1 MYEILFVDDDE
12 SIGFIISKFNLWKNS
27 RFKIKKQARNGK
39 EALEML
45 EKEAFDLVITDI
57 RMPMVDGL
65 ELIKSMRHNG
75 DKTAVILSSTYSD
88 FEYAK
93 EGLQLGAVDYIVK
106 PLSEEDLSKAL
117 QRVENLFLEREI
129 EKKKVTENISIS
141 KEKIEQWYNQM
152 IHNDKDKSKLAA
164 EFYSEL
170 EQLYPNRIEAYP
182 IIMEQALSQM
192 WKNICKTFTWIE
204 QLEDFKCIF
213 KKEDL
218 FLEVEASIE
227 SLQHI
232 VKKYE
237 LNKQD
242 SLISKICSLIVSNI
256 SNEKILD
263 FVASEIGLSKDY
275 IGKLFRSKLGITMGE
290 YCILIKME
298 YAKKMLRDSNMKIY
312 EISTFLG
319 YTTVDYFSKLFKN
332 NVGHTPMQYR
342 KQLLV

>member
-27 RFKIKKQARNGK
+27 KFKIKKQVRNGK
-39 EALEML
+39 EALEIL
-45 EKEAFDLVITDI
+45 EKETFDLIITDI
-57 RMPMVDGL
+57 RMPIIDGL
-65 ELIKSMRHNG
+65 ELIKNMRDNG

-117 QRVENLFLEREI
+117 QRVENLFLEREM
-129 EKKKVTENISIS
+129 EKKKITENVSIS
-141 KEKIEQWYNQM
+141 KEKIDQWYNQI
-152 IHNDKDKSKLAA
+152 IHYDKGKNELVA
-164 EFYSEL
+164 EFGDEL
-170 EQLYPNRIEAYP
+170 EQLYSNRIEVYP
-182 IIMEQALSQM
+182 VIMEQILSQM
-192 WKNICKTFTWIE
+192 WKKICYTFPWIE
-204 QLEDFKCIF
+204 QLEDFKCTF
-213 KKEDL
+213 TEEDL
-218 FLEVEASIE
+218 CSEVEAAIE
-227 SLQHI
+227 SLQRI
-232 VKKYE
+232 IKQYE

-263 FVASEIGLSKDY
+263 FVAAEIGLSKDY
-275 IGKLFRSKLGITMGE
+275 IGKMFRNKLGITMGE
-290 YCILIKME
+290 YCTLIKIE
-298 YAKKMLRDSNMKIY
+298 YAKKMLQDSNMKIY

-332 NVGHTPMQYR
+332 NVGYTPMQYR

>member
-27 RFKIKKQARNGK
+27 RFIIKKQARNGK
-39 EALEML
+39 EALDIL
-45 EKEAFDLVITDI
+45 EKETFDLIITDI
-57 RMPMVDGL
+57 RMPIVDGL
-65 ELIKSMRHNG
+65 ELIKTMRDND

-117 QRVENLFLEREI
+117 KRVENLFLEREK
-129 EKKKVTENISIS
+129 ENKKITENISIS
-141 KEKIEQWYNQM
+141 KEKIDQWYNQI
-152 IHNDKDKSKLAA
+152 IHHDKNKNELVLQ
-164 EFYSEL
+164 FYNEL
-170 EQLYPNRIEAYP
+170 KQLYPNRMEVYSV
-182 IIMEQALSQM
+182 IMEQILSQM
-192 WKNICKTFTWIE
+192 WKNICETFPWIE

-213 KKEDL
+213 TDENLCLD
-218 FLEVEASIE
+218 VETGIE

-263 FVASEIGLSKDY
+263 FVAAEIGLSKDY
-275 IGKLFRSKLGITMGE
+275 IGKLFRNKLGITMGE
-290 YCILIKME
+290 YCTLIKME
-298 YAKKMLRDSNMKIY
+298 YAKKMLQDSNMKIY

-319 YTTVDYFSKLFKN
+319 YATVDYFSKLFKN

>member
-27 RFKIKKQARNGK
+27 RFIIKKQARNGK
-39 EALEML
+39 EALEIL
-45 EKEAFDLVITDI
+45 EKETFDLIITDI
-57 RMPMVDGL
+57 RMPIVDGL
-65 ELIKSMRHNG
+65 ELIKSIRDNG

-117 QRVENLFLEREI
+117 QRVENIFLEREM
-129 EKKKVTENISIS
+129 ENKKGKENISIS
-141 KEKIEQWYNQM
+141 KEKINQWYNQI
-152 IHNDKDKSKLAA
+152 IHYNKDKNELVA
-164 EFYSEL
+164 EFCNEL
-170 EQLYPNRIEAYP
+170 EQIYPNRIEVYP
-182 IIMEQALSQM
+182 AIVEQILSQM
-192 WKNICKTFTWIE
+192 WKNICDSFPWIE
-204 QLEDFKCIF
+204 KLEDFKCIF
-213 KKEDL
+213 TDEDL
-218 FLEVEASIE
+218 CSELEAAIE
-227 SLQHI
+227 RLQCI
-232 VKKYE
+232 INKYE

-242 SLISKICSLIVSNI
+242 SLISKICSLIINNI
-256 SNEKILD
+256 SNDKILD
-263 FVASEIGLSKDY
+263 SVAAEIGLSKDY
-275 IGKLFRSKLGITMGE
+275 IGKMFRNKLGITMGE
-290 YCILIKME
+290 YCTLIKME
-298 YAKKMLRDSNMKIY
+298 YAKKMLQDSNMKIY

>member
-164 EFYSEL
+164 EFCNEL

-182 IIMEQALSQM
+182 VIMEQSLSQM
-192 WKNICKTFTWIE
+192 WKNICYIFPWIE
-204 QLEDFKCIF
+204 QLEDFKCTF
-213 KKEDL
+213 TDEDL
-218 FLEVEASIE
+218 CSQSESAIE
-227 SLQHI
+227 SLQCI
-232 VKKYE
+232 INKYE

-242 SLISKICSLIVSNI
+242 SLISKICALIVSNI

-263 FVASEIGLSKDY
+263 FVAAEIGLSKDY
-275 IGKLFRSKLGITMGE
+275 IGKMFRNKLGITMGE
-290 YCILIKME
+290 YCTLIKME
-298 YAKKMLRDSNMKIY
+298 YAKKMLQDSNMKIY